1 MPFNI
6 DLSITAV
13 QMGEIYITMTLSLEN
28 KHKKAAIEISPLRPF
43 IKVT

>member
-6 DLSITAV
+6 DPSITAV
-13 QMGEIYITMTLSLEN
+13 EMGEIYITMVMSPEN